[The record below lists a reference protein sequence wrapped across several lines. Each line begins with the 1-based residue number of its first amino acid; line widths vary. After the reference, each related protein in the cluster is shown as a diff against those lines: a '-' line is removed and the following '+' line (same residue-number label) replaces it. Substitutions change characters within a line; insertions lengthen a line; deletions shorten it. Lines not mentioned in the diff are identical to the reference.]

1 MVMIGA
7 SNSHLSFVQKFERT
21 IEMTLSGKR
30 VAKIKVKCDGS
41 VFHQCLKDR
50 PVELPSLSPTTFQ
63 NCKTQEGEAGT
74 VGCVHSWNYF
84 HDGKDRVAKSQII
97 DIDEDKKS
105 ITFNIFEG
113 DLMELYKTIVVTVG
127 VERDGS
133 DNVVT
138 WTAEYEKLSPHVPDP
153 DTLMDFY
160 RKATEDIA
168 AHCL

>member
-1 MVMIGA
+1 MHVD
-7 SNSHLSFVQKFERT
+7 V
-21 IEMTLSGKR
+21 
-30 VAKIKVKCDGS
+30 
-41 VFHQCLKDR
+41 
-50 PVELPSLSPTTFQ
+50 
-63 NCKTQEGEAGT
+63 
-74 VGCVHSWNYF
+74 
-84 HDGKDRVAKSQII
+84 DGKDRVAKSQII

-133 DNVVT
+133 DNLVT
-138 WTAEYEKLSPHVPDP
+138 WTAEYEKLSPDVPDP